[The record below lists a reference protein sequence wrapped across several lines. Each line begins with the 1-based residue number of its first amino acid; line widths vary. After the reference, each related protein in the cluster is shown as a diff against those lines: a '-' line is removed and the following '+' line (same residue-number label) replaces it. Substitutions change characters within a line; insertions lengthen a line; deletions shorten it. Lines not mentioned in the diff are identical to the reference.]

1 MGNLIFNRDM
11 TNSSQF
17 YSWQNFRCAYTIF
30 GNQELSTTTCPL
42 VLIHPI
48 GVGLSGKFW
57 QRFTEKLLLHKSLTI
72 YNPDLLGC
80 GNSDMPS
87 LAYYPV
93 DWAKQLQHFIKTV
106 VKQPVILVVQG
117 ASFPIA
123 IKLTQLLEPDWIKGL
138 ILSAPPAW
146 RVMRDAANPRQQKLL
161 WNLLFNS
168 PVGLGNLF
176 YRYARR
182 RQFLESFSIRQLFA
196 NPEQVD
202 DQWLDEL
209 IEGARDLQSRYA
221 VFSFLAGFWREDY
234 ASDIA
239 RISQPTLVIFGE
251 QSSSIS
257 REGKSE
263 TVPER
268 LNSYTTNLP
277 QGEGCIIPGR
287 NVLPYES
294 TADFTKAVAN
304 FLDSPKLNLSS

>member
-1 MGNLIFNRDM
+1 MSNLVFNRGM

-17 YSWQNFRCAYTIF
+17 YSWQNFRCAYTVD
-30 GNQELSTTTCPL
+30 GDTEAATTTPL

-48 GVGLSGKFW
+48 GVGLSSKFW
-57 QRFTEKLLLHKSLTI
+57 QRFTEKLLSENNLNLTI

-80 GNSDMPS
+80 GECDMPS
-87 LAYYPV
+87 VAYYPL

-106 VKQPVILVVQG
+106 VKQPVMIVVQG

-123 IKLTQLLEPDWIKGL
+123 IKLTQLLESHWIKGL

-146 RVMRDAANPRQQKLL
+146 RTIRSTPKPRQQKLL

-168 PVGLGNLF
+168 PIGLGNLF

-182 RQFLESFSIRQLFA
+182 PQFLESFSIRQLFA
-196 NPEQVD
+196 DAEEVD
-202 DQWLDEL
+202 HQWLDEL
-209 IEGARDLQSRYA
+209 IKGASDLQSRYA

-234 ASDIA
+234 AADIA
-239 RISQPTLVIFGE
+239 NITQRTLVVFGE

-257 REGKSE
+257 QEGKAE
-263 TVPER
+263 TVEDR
-268 LNSYTTNLP
+268 LNHYTTNLTHG
-277 QGEGCIIPGR
+277 QGCVIPGR

-294 TADFTKAVAN
+294 TSEFVKVVTN
-304 FLDSPKLNLSS
+304 FLNV

>member
-1 MGNLIFNRDM
+1 M
-11 TNSSQF
+11 TNSAQF
-17 YSWQNFRCAYTIF
+17 YSWQDFRCAYRVF
-30 GNQELSTTTCPL
+30 GSNQASASATPL

-48 GVGLSGKFW
+48 GVGLSSAFW
-57 QRFTEKLLLHKSLTI
+57 QRFIDQFVSQNSATI

-80 GNSDMPS
+80 GECDMPS
-87 LAYYPV
+87 VAYYPL
-93 DWAKQLQHFIKTV
+93 DWAQQLQHFIKTV

-123 IKLTQLLEPDWIKGL
+123 IKLTQLLEPQWIKGL
-138 ILSAPPAW
+138 VLSAPPAW
-146 RVMRDAANPRQQKLL
+146 RTMRNAAKPRQQKLL

-196 NPEQVD
+196 DQSQVD
-202 DQWLDEL
+202 DQWLEEL

-234 ASDIA
+234 ATDIA
-239 RISQPTLVIFGE
+239 NIASPTLVIFGE

-257 REGKSE
+257 QEGKSE
-263 TVPER
+263 TVAER
-268 LNSYTTNLP
+268 LNYYTANLL
-277 QGEGCIIPGR
+277 QGQGSIIPGR

-294 TADFTKAVAN
+294 TVDFTKVVAN
-304 FLDSPKLNLSS
+304 FLDV